1 METFKTK
8 TTVKKNHK
16 IEIENVPFENGEE
29 VIVSVSQKS
38 EIPIEDIM
46 KLQDKGGAFDFL
58 NDSREDIYTVK
69 DLKVRYK

>member
-1 METFKTK
+1 METFKIK

-16 IEIENVPFENGEE
+16 IELENVPFENGEE

-46 KLQDKGGAFDFL
+46 KLENKGGAFDFL
-58 NDSREDIYTVK
+58 NNPREDIYSVN